1 MKPAL
6 SKIIILAC
14 LILIASCGFRLRGSG
29 ESYILSEQLTNLELT
44 GSNINSDL
52 MYMVQNNLAGSGII
66 VNGDKTS
73 LYTLI
78 VLDQGI
84 TERNTTFGAD
94 ARATEREV
102 KARAQFTLKSKDGE
116 FVYGPHDLENE
127 RVYNYDEGSVNSAD
141 RERDLIVTELRRNLA
156 DQILRMLQTVQ
167 LNGDAKVHSTS
178 PDNPAVDK
186 PNEASSS
193 AAK

>member
-14 LILIASCGFRLRGSG
+14 LISIASCGFRLRGSG
-29 ESYILSEQLTNLELT
+29 DSYILSEQLTNLELT
-44 GSNINSDL
+44 GSNINTDL
-52 MYMVQNNLAGSGII
+52 MNMVENSLAGSGII
-66 VNGDKTS
+66 VNGDKVG
-73 LYTLI
+73 LYTLT

-84 TERNTTFGAD
+84 TQRNTTFGAN

-102 KARAQFTLKSKDGE
+102 IARAKFTLKSKDGE
-116 FVYGPHDLENE
+116 FVYGPHDIENE
-127 RVYNYDEGSVNSAD
+127 RVYNFDESSVNSAD
-141 RERDLIVTELRRNLA
+141 RERDLIVTELHRNLA

-167 LNGDAKVHSTS
+167 LPEDANAKRIS
-178 PDNPAVDK
+178 PDSPTVEK
-186 PNEASSS
+186 PYEASPS